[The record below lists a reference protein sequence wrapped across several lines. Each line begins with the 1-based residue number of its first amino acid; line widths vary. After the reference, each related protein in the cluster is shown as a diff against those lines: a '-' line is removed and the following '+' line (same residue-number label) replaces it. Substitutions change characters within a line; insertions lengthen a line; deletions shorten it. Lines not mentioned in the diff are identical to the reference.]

1 MEHQSLIK
9 KLRTDRGI
17 SQEKLAQGISRRSTL
32 ASFERQA
39 TKISY
44 DMLVQYLDRMNIT
57 LEEYQFLLDDGNL
70 SEKRGISVLFY
81 QKLTKEYDAAF
92 SDMLFQKYNET
103 GESYYQLLRSEYLLV
118 MKKDNRDLVI
128 DEAKEKQVLSVYL
141 DAIEDWGRFE
151 LAIFINTLFCFDDD
165 YILMH
170 FKRSVKKMKGYID
183 NLYYSRDILAFL
195 INGVVLGFER
205 KSKQL
210 FDVFFPELR
219 FFADELKSM
228 EADITWRVFQFLS
241 TDDIYSNKKKY
252 ELFFILEYLGKE
264 EYIFY
269 IEKNLPTSD

>member
-228 EADITWRVFQFLS
+228 EADITWRVFQFLF

-264 EYIFY
+264 EYISY

>member
-128 DEAKEKQVLSVYL
+128 DEAKEKQVLSAYL

-264 EYIFY
+264 EYISY

>member
-141 DAIEDWGRFE
+141 DTIEDWGRFE

-264 EYIFY
+264 EYISY

>member
-141 DAIEDWGRFE
+141 DAIADWGRFE

-264 EYIFY
+264 EYISY

>member
-128 DEAKEKQVLSVYL
+128 DEAKEKQILSVYL

-151 LAIFINTLFCFDDD
+151 LAIFINTLFCFNDD

-264 EYIFY
+264 EYISY

>member
-264 EYIFY
+264 EYISY